1 MAAAGCLGVIA
12 CLALGGVT
20 PAVTEH
26 GDNGRDRIVGT
37 KGADA
42 LKGLGGRDALIGGK
56 GADVL
61 IGGKGS
67 DVLIGGKG
75 DDLLRGGPGR
85 DGFNMQ
91 NGVQLAAPGRDK
103 IDARDAGPDAINCGA
118 GEDDVAI
125 VDALEDGVYDCEVV
139 REP

>member
-1 MAAAGCLGVIA
+1 MAAAGCLGLIA
-12 CLALGGVT
+12 CLALGGLA

-26 GDNGRDRIVGT
+26 GDNGRDRLVGT
-37 KGADA
+37 RGDDT

-56 GADVL
+56 GA
-61 IGGKGS
+61 